1 MPQDRSQRPLRS
13 GLRAASPAHQND
25 KPDRCYKVRWRRA
38 AEDPGAAAY
47 HQLNRVREL
56 KSLRS
61 APSSSAS
68 TSSIALP
75 VKCS

>member
-56 KSLRS
+56 KSLRKR
-61 APSSSAS
+61 AKLLGFDLLDRAYR
-68 TSSIALP
+68 
-75 VKCS
+75 